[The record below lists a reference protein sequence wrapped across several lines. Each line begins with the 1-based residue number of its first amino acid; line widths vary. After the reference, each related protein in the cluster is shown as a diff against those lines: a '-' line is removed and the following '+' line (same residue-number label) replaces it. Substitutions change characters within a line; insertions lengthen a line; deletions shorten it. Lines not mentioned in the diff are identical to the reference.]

1 MEKFSAIKEFFLS
14 WGMLVLSVVFNVYGI
29 FVIKLRMNELG
40 KIELNSPKAILTYLL
55 LLLHSKLAASG
66 IILFFLAP
74 FVFAVAF
81 SRMEVTVAYPVLVLL
96 NFLFLVILAV
106 LFLGETMTLNKAIAI
121 LLAFVSIYLLS
132 K

>member
-1 MEKFSAIKEFFLS
+1 MGLKEFCLS

-40 KIELNSPKAILTYLL
+40 KIEANSIKAILNYFLM
-55 LLLHSKLAASG
+55 LLHSRLAVSG

-74 FVFAVAF
+74 FVFAVAL

-106 LFLGETMTLNKAIAI
+106 LFLGESMTLYKAIAI
-121 LLAFVSIYLLS
+121 LLAFVSICLLS